1 MSSRSKRILELCNNT
16 PHKVPVGY
24 MSSKKDNVT
33 ITTPDISEKENF
45 NILDLPVDIVN
56 ESFIETFGMI
66 DAEIL
71 ESVETTSLAVPEFD
85 NMEIV
90 HGEVSEVEGLSEAT
104 NFADPEFECSDIVQ
118 NQTPGVEAAA
128 ENAGL
133 EVSVLKE
140 MGCQKDSEIQSKVTK
155 YRENSFSDEEVQ
167 AQPRKRL
174 AGGNLKK
181 INQDLRMKGKQ
192 YIGYRRPKN
201 QTNTFHDAQREP
213 RKQSLGCSS
222 QFCIKSSKRKCNE
235 VDESIRQDIFKKFW
249 SDLNWE
255 QRKTY
260 VASLVM
266 KIPVKDKRNM
276 MNLESR
282 RTGTLKYHLK
292 VGSVNMP
299 VCKKMFLST
308 FGLREWQVLH
318 WVCKSEHGI
327 HNKKPERREIGGI
340 VSNRQ
345 SNVFMKQFLNN
356 LNKLPSHCCR
366 KDSKKL
372 YLEQSFRNITSL
384 YQAYVQHC
392 EKSNEKPMS
401 QNSLTKMVKKL
412 NIALYQPKKDAC
424 DICCQY
430 EEKNISEETWKIHQ
444 AEKERERVEKS
455 KDKEEALT
463 GTQHVL
469 TMDLQAVKVC
479 PSVMASTAYF
489 KTKLCVHNF
498 TVYNLA
504 TRDCT
509 CYWFDETSSD
519 LQASTFASFIVD
531 YIRKHFNCEKPI
543 IIYSDGCT
551 YQNRNTIMS
560 NALLHLAMDLNV
572 TIEQK
577 FLIKG
582 HTQMECDSVHA
593 TIERKLIDRK
603 IVLPSDYVR
612 ICEESTSKPFKHESV
627 MVDHDFFTNYNNVQ
641 VYKSIRPGRKV
652 NDPTVTDLRALQY
665 SPTGKIFYKLKFDD
679 PYQELPMRTT
689 RTKPTENVV
698 LTQLPKERLK
708 IKNTK
713 FDHFQKLKAVLSK
726 DVWPFYDQLPHY
738 E

>member
-118 NQTPGVEAAA
+118 NQTPGVEAEA
-128 ENAGL
+128 ENA
-133 EVSVLKE
+133 E
-140 MGCQKDSEIQSKVTK
+140 
-155 YRENSFSDEEVQ
+155 
-167 AQPRKRL
+167 
-174 AGGNLKK
+174 
-181 INQDLRMKGKQ
+181 
-192 YIGYRRPKN
+192 
-201 QTNTFHDAQREP
+201 
-213 RKQSLGCSS
+213 
-222 QFCIKSSKRKCNE
+222 
-235 VDESIRQDIFKKFW
+235 
-249 SDLNWE
+249 
-255 QRKTY
+255 
-260 VASLVM
+260 
-266 KIPVKDKRNM
+266 
-276 MNLESR
+276 
-282 RTGTLKYHLK
+282 
-292 VGSVNMP
+292 
-299 VCKKMFLST
+299 
-308 FGLREWQVLH
+308 
-318 WVCKSEHGI
+318 
-327 HNKKPERREIGGI
+327 
-340 VSNRQ
+340 
-345 SNVFMKQFLNN
+345 
-356 LNKLPSHCCR
+356 
-366 KDSKKL
+366 
-372 YLEQSFRNITSL
+372 RNITSL

-392 EKSNEKPMS
+392 EKSNAKPMS

-430 EEKNISEETWKIHQ
+430 EEKNISEETWKIYQ
-444 AEKERERVEKS
+444 AEKERARVETS
-455 KDKEEALT
+455 KDKEAALT

-479 PSVMASTAYF
+479 PSVMARMAYF
-489 KTKLCVHNF
+489 KTKLCVHHF

-504 TRDCT
+504 TRDCI

-593 TIERKLIDRK
+593 TIERKL
-603 IVLPSDYVR
+603 
-612 ICEESTSKPFKHESV
+612 
-627 MVDHDFFTNYNNVQ
+627 
-641 VYKSIRPGRKV
+641 
-652 NDPTVTDLRALQY
+652 
-665 SPTGKIFYKLKFDD
+665 
-679 PYQELPMRTT
+679 
-689 RTKPTENVV
+689 TE
-698 LTQLPKERLK
+698 R
-708 IKNTK
+708 
-713 FDHFQKLKAVLSK
+713 
-726 DVWPFYDQLPHY
+726 
-738 E
+738 